1 MITYIETIKDVMY
14 DVLIKPGQIVHAT
27 DTNETF
33 FDTEEGNRII
43 LDNVIYLNKE
53 SEKALIIRPLTNRVY
68 IVKETS
74 QPYRYEGTWF
84 KIKDLN
90 SLLCTIFH
98 NDDYVPTTIMKGD
111 KKIAPR
117 TLASIVYNDQGEGIS
132 TEIEEINKLTLC
144 KTKAVYVEATE
155 NHQRVFR
162 IPFPILDYDFRKNFM
177 TVIINGVVIE
187 ERNYT
192 IRDDSYFVLN
202 EDQIPLDS
210 GQLVLF
216 IFYYNV
222 YMDIND
228 RVVLQTKNLADRC
241 VTEPKVATNAI
252 STRTIINK
260 NVTNQKLADDSVDN
274 RVLLNRSVTGS
285 KIDDNAVSTRTIIN
299 KNVTNEK
306 IGDDAVDSRIIA
318 NNSVT
323 TDHLNTSNLEISAN
337 NIVQTEE
344 KKFVSQTQIN
354 NWNEIRTEVDQLKA
368 RPRLHV
374 SESEPTNDVKEADIW
389 VDTRNFIFKVR
400 KNGSWRAM
408 GAVYN

>member
-1 MITYIETIKDVMY
+1 MITYVETIKDVMY
-14 DVLIKPGQIVHAT
+14 DVLIKPGQIIHAT

-53 SEKALIIRPLTNRVY
+53 SEKALIVRPLTNRVY
-68 IVKETS
+68 IVRESSKA
-74 QPYRYEGTWF
+74 YKYEGTWF
-84 KIKDLN
+84 QIKDSN
-90 SLLCTIFH
+90 YLLCTIFH
-98 NDDYVPTTIMKGD
+98 NDEYVPTTIMKGD

-117 TLASIVYNDQGEGIS
+117 TLASIVYNDLGEGVS
-132 TEIEEINKLTLC
+132 AEIEEINKLTLC

-177 TVIINGVVIE
+177 TVIIDGVIVD

-192 IRDDSYFVLN
+192 IRDDNYFVLN
-202 EDQIPLDS
+202 DDQTPLDS

-222 YMDIND
+222 YIDIND
-228 RVVLQTKNLADRC
+228 GVVLQTKNLADRC
-241 VTEPKVATNAI
+241 VTEPK
-252 STRTIINK
+252 
-260 NVTNQKLADDSVDN
+260 LAN
-274 RVLLNRSVTGS
+274 
-285 KIDDNAVSTRTIIN
+285 NAVSTRTIIA
-299 KNVTNEK
+299 KNVTNIK
-306 IGDDAVDSRIIA
+306 LADNAVDSRVLA
-318 NNSVT
+318 PNSVT
-323 TDHLNTSNLEISAN
+323 TEHLNVSSLEINAN
-337 NIVQTEE
+337 NIVETNE

-354 NWNEIRTEVDQLKA
+354 KWDNMVTDVQQLKNK
-368 RPRLHV
+368 PQLHV
-374 SESEPTNDVKEADIW
+374 SDSEPTQNIKETDIW
-389 VDTRNFIFKVR
+389 VDTRNFVFKVR